1 MEKKGWHSNMT
12 REDMVKYMTSAFKI
26 FQDGAYKEELEK
38 KKYFKYSDY
47 CVFSNTKS
55 NFNSL
60 FKGKP
65 FISN

>member
-1 MEKKGWHSNMT
+1 MTKEDVMEFMT
-12 REDMVKYMTSAFKI
+12 DAFKI

-47 CVFSNTKS
+47 FIFSNTKS

-60 FKGKP
+60 FEGKP
-65 FISN
+65 FIS